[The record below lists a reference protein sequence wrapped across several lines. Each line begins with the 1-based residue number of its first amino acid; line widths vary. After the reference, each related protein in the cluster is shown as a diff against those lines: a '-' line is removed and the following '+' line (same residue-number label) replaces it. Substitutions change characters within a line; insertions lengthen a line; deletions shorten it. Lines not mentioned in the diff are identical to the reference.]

1 MKKRIVATTALAVAF
16 TVTLA
21 ARQRP
26 QKPWTEWTRKE
37 AEKILNDSPWGQ
49 TQVETDTSEMFFRP
63 QGAPNAVTS
72 NADPGRDARG
82 GATNQATDVKFRIR
96 LFSSRPIRQALARI
110 ILLDTKQADAQL
122 EERMRMFADVPS
134 NHKIVVSVSF
144 ESKDGRYSGP
154 AMQAF
159 SAARAETL
167 KNNTYLERS
176 DGKRIFVEQYTPPG
190 KEGFGALFV
199 FPRRAGELPFLSA
212 DSGYLRFVTELSS
225 QIKLNMRFSVE
236 SLTYNGA
243 LEY

>member
-1 MKKRIVATTALAVAF
+1 MKNRIVAATLVAAALA
-16 TVTLA
+16 VTLA
-21 ARQRP
+21 AREQP

-49 TQVETDTSEMFFRP
+49 TQVETDLSEMFFRP

-82 GATNQATDVKFRIR
+82 GATNQATDVKYRIR
-96 LFSSRPIRQALARI
+96 LFSARPIRQAFARI
-110 ILLDTKQADAQL
+110 IMLDAKQADAQL
-122 EERMRMFADVPS
+122 EDRMRMFADVPS
-134 NHKIVVSVSF
+134 NQKIVVSVSF

-159 SAARAETL
+159 SVARAETL

-176 DGKRIFVEQYTPPG
+176 DGKRIFVEQYAPPG
-190 KEGFGALFV
+190 KEGFGGLFI
-199 FPRRAGELPFLSA
+199 FPRYVGDLPFLNA
-212 DSGYLRFVTELSS
+212 NSGELRFVTEMSS
-225 QIKLNMRFSVE
+225 QIKLNMRFNVAH
-236 SLTYNGA
+236 LIYNGA